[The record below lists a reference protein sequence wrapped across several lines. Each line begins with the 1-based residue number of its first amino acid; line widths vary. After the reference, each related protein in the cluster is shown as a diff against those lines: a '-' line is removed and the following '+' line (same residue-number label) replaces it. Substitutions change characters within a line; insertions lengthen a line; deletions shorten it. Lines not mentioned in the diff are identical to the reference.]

1 MIEIK
6 NLSISFGE
14 KLVIKDLSFSFKKG
28 FNAIMGPSGSGK
40 TSVAGAILG
49 IVPYTG
55 MVISD
60 SDKYAAVFQEDRLCE
75 SISVLK
81 NLKLV
86 CRDVSVIESGLLK
99 FNMKEEINS
108 KISSL
113 SGGMKR
119 RVAILRAL
127 ISDHDNL
134 ILDEPFNG
142 LDEGMKETVMNYIKE
157 KASDKTVILI
167 THNSS
172 EAAFFN
178 CNVLHLNL

>member
-6 NLSISFGE
+6 NLSVSYGE
-14 KLVIKDLSFSFKKG
+14 KDVIKDLSFSFKKG

-40 TSVAGAILG
+40 SSVAGAILG
-49 IVPYTG
+49 IVPYSG
-55 MVISD
+55 RIKSD
-60 SDKYAAVFQEDRLCE
+60 SEKYAAVFQEDRLCE
-75 SISVLK
+75 GISVLK

-86 CRDVSVIESGLLK
+86 CRDASVIEDGLKK
-99 FNMKEEINS
+99 FNLEKEINS

-127 ISDHDNL
+127 ISDYDNL

-142 LDEGMKETVMNYIKE
+142 LDDAMKEKVMNYIKE